1 MTALIQLWF
10 SYVGGTHKTHSQPLA
25 GQIHIRARLTVAFVL
40 LVILEGLSVTVTI
53 LAGQHKGKGGWER
66 FVIIH
71 QNAAAVL
78 AIWVF
83 VGSLLS
89 SDKLRLVAGLF
100 LTEPLSQAIL
110 SRLSRLPCISPQ
122 AVQRMQACAGPH
134 QREEFL
140 AKNSVPSFGQP
151 GRMLVCLASCH

>member
-1 MTALIQLWF
+1 M
-10 SYVGGTHKTHSQPLA
+10 
-25 GQIHIRARLTVAFVL
+25 AFVL

>member
-1 MTALIQLWF
+1 MM
-10 SYVGGTHKTHSQPLA
+10 
-25 GQIHIRARLTVAFVL
+25 LTF
-40 LVILEGLSVTVTI
+40 
-53 LAGQHKGKGGWER
+53 LAGQHKSKGGWER

-100 LTEPLSQAIL
+100 LTEPISQVI
-110 SRLSRLPCISPQ
+110 LSRLPCISPQ
-122 AVQRMQACAGPH
+122 AVQRMQACAGPN
-134 QREEFL
+134 QR
-140 AKNSVPSFGQP
+140 Q
-151 GRMLVCLASCH
+151 GRVSG

>member
-1 MTALIQLWF
+1 MAL
-10 SYVGGTHKTHSQPLA
+10 
-25 GQIHIRARLTVAFVL
+25 VL
-40 LVILEGLSVTVTI
+40 LFILEGLSVMFTF

-100 LTEPLSQAIL
+100 LTEPISQSI
-110 SRLSRLPCISPQ
+110 LSRLPCVSPQ
-122 AVQRMQACAGPH
+122 AVQRMLACAGPN
-134 QREEFL
+134 QR
-140 AKNSVPSFGQP
+140 Q
-151 GRMLVCLASCH
+151 GRVSG